1 MATSIVPRYLVSTD
15 PVLTAYKVRI
25 SSTSGSTPCTITAPA
40 ISSILVSIAGNS
52 GSRTALYLLSG
63 VGAGSGT
70 ATALKAGADMSI
82 AASAISGDSA
92 HTLWTVTCANGI
104 GYVTIIPLY
113 GEISVTGAPV

>member
-1 MATSIVPRYLVSTD
+1 MNWPKYLTSEDLPMRR
-15 PVLTAYKVRI
+15 VRV

-92 HTLWTVTCANGI
+92 HTLWTINCANGI
-104 GYVTIIPLY
+104 GYVTIVSLY
-113 GEISVTGAPV
+113 GDLSVTGAPV